1 MLTLRRFD
9 WVSATR
15 IQFNKKGTLV
25 MVSGVLKQNIHKARA
40 GEIIVYEARG
50 EDAGDVT
57 SRISLK
63 WVEIETFYLLLS
75 IISL

>member
-1 MLTLRRFD
+1 M
-9 WVSATR
+9 SATR
-15 IQFNKKGTLV
+15 LQFNKKGTLL

-50 EDAGDVT
+50 VDAGDVT

-63 WVEIETFYLLLS
+63 
-75 IISL
+75 

>member
-1 MLTLRRFD
+1 MCAHRLL
-9 WVSATR
+9 
-15 IQFNKKGTLV
+15 

-63 WVEIETFYLLLS
+63 
-75 IISL
+75 

>member
-1 MLTLRRFD
+1 M
-9 WVSATR
+9 SATR
-15 IQFNKKGTLV
+15 VQFNKKGTLV
-25 MVSGVLKQNIHKARA
+25 MVSGVLKQNIYKARA

-63 WVEIETFYLLLS
+63 WVRINHL
-75 IISL
+75 

>member
-1 MLTLRRFD
+1 
-9 WVSATR
+9 
-15 IQFNKKGTLV
+15 

-40 GEIIVYEARG
+40 GEIIVCEARG

-63 WVEIETFYLLLS
+63 LGQKRCGMSF
-75 IISL
+75 

>member
-1 MLTLRRFD
+1 MLMVRKFD
-9 WVSATR
+9 WVNANR
-15 IQFNKKGTLV
+15 VQFNKKGTLV
-25 MVSGVLKQNIHKARA
+25 MVSGELKQNIYRARA

-63 WVEIETFYLLLS
+63 
-75 IISL
+75 

>member
-1 MLTLRRFD
+1 MLILRRFD

-15 IQFNKKGTLV
+15 IQFNKKGSLV

-63 WVEIETFYLLLS
+63 WVKIETFYLF
-75 IISL
+75 

>member
-1 MLTLRRFD
+1 M
-9 WVSATR
+9 SATR
-15 IQFNKKGTLV
+15 VQFNKKGTLV
-25 MVSGVLKQNIHKARA
+25 MVSGILKQNIHKARA

-63 WVEIETFYLLLS
+63 WVRNIGSVKL
-75 IISL
+75 

>member
-1 MLTLRRFD
+1 MILRRFD

-15 IQFNKKGTLV
+15 VQFNKKGTLV

-63 WVEIETFYLLLS
+63 WVYTNCICY
-75 IISL
+75 